1 MCVGVTSKKRKKRI
15 VILFVCIILF
25 IALIWCL
32 IPRKYLERP
41 KMVLF
46 LNGENGIASKITAE
60 NELVLED
67 CREYLVDYSEEKQMI
82 LYLNE
87 EEQIVELDMQ
97 TGMSDKKNLSEL
109 GIYPTEEQEIHNLQY
124 GPTEDEISFVFDK
137 CIYIWNT
144 KTEELRKVVNPCM
157 ASIKYNKYQWCE
169 TGDLYFLRYHRN
181 QFSDLYLFE
190 EGKSEAELIYN
201 NIVSFVLNDSEDI
214 IYAVEGYVKYTDIA
228 IEMKYRIIEINL
240 VDGTTRE
247 LQKLKSDNFLLK
259 NVDDRYLYYVEESA
273 NKKNA
278 KLYCIDLESGKKRC
292 IFRTDK
298 KIVGV
303 IIENVFKNGA

>member
-1 MCVGVTSKKRKKRI
+1 MCIGVMSKKRKKRI
-15 VILFVCIILF
+15 VIVFVCIILF

-41 KMVLF
+41 KIILF
-46 LNGENGIASKITAE
+46 LNGENGITSKIMAG
-60 NELVLED
+60 NELLLDD
-67 CREYLVDYSEEKQMI
+67 CREYLVDYSEEKQTI

-87 EEQIVELDMQ
+87 EEQIVELDIQ
-97 TGMSDKKNLSEL
+97 TGMSNKKNLSEL
-109 GIYPTEEQEIHNLQY
+109 EIYPTEEQEIHNLQY

-190 EGKSEAELIYN
+190 EGKNEAELIQT
-201 NIVSFVLNDSEDI
+201 NIVSFILNENEDVL
-214 IYAVEGYVKYTDIA
+214 YAVEGVADYEGLALNIKFQ
-228 IEMKYRIIEINL
+228 IIEINL

-278 KLYCIDLESGKKRC
+278 KLYCLDLESGHKKC
-292 IFRTDK
+292 IFRTDRE
-298 KIVGV
+298 IVGI
-303 IIENVFKNGA
+303 IIENVNSQ